1 METNTAKSIV
11 KYNNANRKIILGPRT
26 FNFKNKKVALCL
38 GSGGMRGSYQ
48 AGVIKALEEKGIKA
62 DIVVGTSI
70 GSLNGAAY
78 VQGYTADELI
88 NLWTNIKQEDI
99 YTCEWTTNEKLNQV
113 LQTMMNQE
121 GSGDLLLIGA
131 SLLSGSVDNYKL
143 IYNNKTKK
151 ISVELYNAYCLVYE
165 ITNNINK
172 RVIKHNDT
180 IVLDA
185 GKIYVINFI
194 KKDCSERS
202 NFLLIDTINNNIY
215 NNIKIEMEES

>member
-1 METNTAKSIV
+1 MLYIENEDGQLLSKTVSFVFNKDKTDYNINSYYINLYIEDLKNLYKAKGLYTLNLETLLYIELSNYNNKKFNILDSILKLLIKNSNLITEYIQIINIFFEYYYS
-11 KYNNANRKIILGPRT
+11 KYNI
-26 FNFKNKKVALCL
+26 
-38 GSGGMRGSYQ
+38 Q
-48 AGVIKALEEKGIKA
+48 
-62 DIVVGTSI
+62 DIS
-70 GSLNGAAY
+70 
-78 VQGYTADELI
+78 
-88 NLWTNIKQEDI
+88 
-99 YTCEWTTNEKLNQV
+99 
-113 LQTMMNQE
+113 
-121 GSGDLLLIGA
+121 
-131 SLLSGSVDNYKL
+131 DNYKL

>member
-1 METNTAKSIV
+1 MLYIENEDGQLLSKTVSFIFNKDKTDYNINSYYINLYIEDLKNLYKAKGLYTLNLETLLYIELSNYNNKKFNILDSILKLLIKNSNLITEYIQIINIFFEYYYS
-11 KYNNANRKIILGPRT
+11 KYNI
-26 FNFKNKKVALCL
+26 
-38 GSGGMRGSYQ
+38 Q
-48 AGVIKALEEKGIKA
+48 
-62 DIVVGTSI
+62 DIS
-70 GSLNGAAY
+70 
-78 VQGYTADELI
+78 
-88 NLWTNIKQEDI
+88 
-99 YTCEWTTNEKLNQV
+99 
-113 LQTMMNQE
+113 
-121 GSGDLLLIGA
+121 
-131 SLLSGSVDNYKL
+131 DNYKL

>member
-1 METNTAKSIV
+1 MIINVNESCL
-11 KYNNANRKIILGPRT
+11 KYNNLYMLYIENEDGQLLSKT
-26 FNFKNKKVALCL
+26 VSFVFNKDKTDYNINSYYINLYIEDLKNLYKAKGLYTINFETLLYIELSNYNNKKFNIL
-38 GSGGMRGSYQ
+38 
-48 AGVIKALEEKGIKA
+48 
-62 DIVVGTSI
+62 DSI
-70 GSLNGAAY
+70 L
-78 VQGYTADELI
+78 
-88 NLWTNIKQEDI
+88 K
-99 YTCEWTTNEKLNQV
+99 
-113 LQTMMNQE
+113 
-121 GSGDLLLIGA
+121 LLIKN
-131 SLLSGSVDNYKL
+131 SNLITEYIQIINIFFEYYYSKYNIQDISDNYKL

-180 IVLDA
+180 IVLDT

>member
-1 METNTAKSIV
+1 MLYIENEDGQLLSKTVSFIFNKDKTDYNINSYYINLYIEDLKNLYKAKGLYTLNLETLLYIELSNYNNKKFNILDSILNLLIKNSNLITEYIQIINIFFEYYYS
-11 KYNNANRKIILGPRT
+11 KYNI
-26 FNFKNKKVALCL
+26 
-38 GSGGMRGSYQ
+38 Q
-48 AGVIKALEEKGIKA
+48 
-62 DIVVGTSI
+62 DIS
-70 GSLNGAAY
+70 
-78 VQGYTADELI
+78 
-88 NLWTNIKQEDI
+88 
-99 YTCEWTTNEKLNQV
+99 
-113 LQTMMNQE
+113 
-121 GSGDLLLIGA
+121 
-131 SLLSGSVDNYKL
+131 DNYKP

>member
-1 METNTAKSIV
+1 METLLYIELSNYNNKKFNILDSILKLLIKNSNLITEYIQIINIFFEYYYS
-11 KYNNANRKIILGPRT
+11 KYNI
-26 FNFKNKKVALCL
+26 
-38 GSGGMRGSYQ
+38 Q
-48 AGVIKALEEKGIKA
+48 
-62 DIVVGTSI
+62 DIS
-70 GSLNGAAY
+70 
-78 VQGYTADELI
+78 
-88 NLWTNIKQEDI
+88 
-99 YTCEWTTNEKLNQV
+99 
-113 LQTMMNQE
+113 
-121 GSGDLLLIGA
+121 
-131 SLLSGSVDNYKL
+131 DNYKL

-180 IVLDA
+180 IILDA

>member
-1 METNTAKSIV
+1 MLYIENEDGQLLSKTVSFIFNKDKTDYNINSYYINLYIEDLKNLYKAKGLYTINLETLLYIELSNYNNKKFNILDSILKLLIKNSNLITEYIQIINIFFEYYYS
-11 KYNNANRKIILGPRT
+11 KYNI
-26 FNFKNKKVALCL
+26 
-38 GSGGMRGSYQ
+38 Q
-48 AGVIKALEEKGIKA
+48 
-62 DIVVGTSI
+62 DIS
-70 GSLNGAAY
+70 
-78 VQGYTADELI
+78 
-88 NLWTNIKQEDI
+88 
-99 YTCEWTTNEKLNQV
+99 
-113 LQTMMNQE
+113 
-121 GSGDLLLIGA
+121 
-131 SLLSGSVDNYKL
+131 DNYKL

>member
-1 METNTAKSIV
+1 MIINVNESCL
-11 KYNNANRKIILGPRT
+11 KYNNLYMLYIENEDGQLLSKTVSFI
-26 FNFKNKKVALCL
+26 FNKDKTDYNINSYYINLYIEDLKNLYKAKGLYTLNLETLLYIELSNYNNKKFNIL
-38 GSGGMRGSYQ
+38 
-48 AGVIKALEEKGIKA
+48 
-62 DIVVGTSI
+62 DSI
-70 GSLNGAAY
+70 L
-78 VQGYTADELI
+78 
-88 NLWTNIKQEDI
+88 K
-99 YTCEWTTNEKLNQV
+99 
-113 LQTMMNQE
+113 
-121 GSGDLLLIGA
+121 LLIKN
-131 SLLSGSVDNYKL
+131 SNLITEYIQIINIFFEYYYSKYNIQDISDNYKL

-180 IVLDA
+180 IILDA

>member
-1 METNTAKSIV
+1 MFKFDDNGELIQESVTESAMFDSEEIELDDEDNILLFEALLLDVMTEEEYKAYTESSEYIEDLKNLYKAKGLYTLNLETLLYIELSNYNNKKFNILDSILKLLIKNSNLITEYIQIINIFFEYYYS
-11 KYNNANRKIILGPRT
+11 KYNI
-26 FNFKNKKVALCL
+26 
-38 GSGGMRGSYQ
+38 Q
-48 AGVIKALEEKGIKA
+48 
-62 DIVVGTSI
+62 DIS
-70 GSLNGAAY
+70 
-78 VQGYTADELI
+78 
-88 NLWTNIKQEDI
+88 
-99 YTCEWTTNEKLNQV
+99 
-113 LQTMMNQE
+113 
-121 GSGDLLLIGA
+121 
-131 SLLSGSVDNYKL
+131 DNYKL

-180 IVLDA
+180 IILDA

>member
-1 METNTAKSIV
+1 MIINVNESCL
-11 KYNNANRKIILGPRT
+11 KYNNLYMLYIENEDGQLLSKTVSFI
-26 FNFKNKKVALCL
+26 FNKDKTDYNINSYYINLYIEDLKNLYKAKGLYTINLETLLYIELSNYNNKKFNIL
-38 GSGGMRGSYQ
+38 
-48 AGVIKALEEKGIKA
+48 
-62 DIVVGTSI
+62 DSI
-70 GSLNGAAY
+70 L
-78 VQGYTADELI
+78 
-88 NLWTNIKQEDI
+88 K
-99 YTCEWTTNEKLNQV
+99 
-113 LQTMMNQE
+113 
-121 GSGDLLLIGA
+121 LLIKN
-131 SLLSGSVDNYKL
+131 SNLITEYIQIINIFFEYYYSKYNIQDISDNYKL

-180 IVLDA
+180 IVLDT

>member
-1 METNTAKSIV
+1 MCSSDLENEDGQLLSKTVSFVFNKDKTDYNINSYYINLYIEDLKNLYKAKGLYTLNLETLLYIELSNYNNKKFNILDSILNLLIKNSNLITEYIQIINIFFEYYYS
-11 KYNNANRKIILGPRT
+11 KYNI
-26 FNFKNKKVALCL
+26 
-38 GSGGMRGSYQ
+38 Q
-48 AGVIKALEEKGIKA
+48 
-62 DIVVGTSI
+62 DIS
-70 GSLNGAAY
+70 
-78 VQGYTADELI
+78 
-88 NLWTNIKQEDI
+88 
-99 YTCEWTTNEKLNQV
+99 
-113 LQTMMNQE
+113 
-121 GSGDLLLIGA
+121 
-131 SLLSGSVDNYKL
+131 DNYKL